1 MCLKLKTKKTMDQH
15 INDWFDVT
23 DSLSKIRFIHE
34 CLKRKFPERDHVT
47 ARSVVLFR
55 ETTYP
60 VTLIC

>member
-1 MCLKLKTKKTMDQH
+1 MDQH

-34 CLKRKFPERDHVT
+34 CLKHKFLEQDHVT

>member
-1 MCLKLKTKKTMDQH
+1 MDQH

-55 ETTYP
+55 ETTHP
-60 VTLIC
+60 LTLIC